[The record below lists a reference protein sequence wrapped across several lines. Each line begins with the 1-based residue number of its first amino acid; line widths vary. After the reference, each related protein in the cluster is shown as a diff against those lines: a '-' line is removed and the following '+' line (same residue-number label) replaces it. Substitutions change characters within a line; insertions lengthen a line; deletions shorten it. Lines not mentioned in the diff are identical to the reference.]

1 MLWFLVPTLGCAP
14 MGPPRSE
21 AENSP
26 PADTQVL
33 VDPAV
38 IDFGTFEFPEE
49 PDDPQFLTSTF
60 SVYNASLESMYLQGQ
75 GDVIGSG
82 EFTVQGAPGPDTLAG
97 HEVVEYTVVFQPHV
111 DDVYEGEISLNLGD
125 AIVEIYGEAHAPRLE
140 VQDVVQISTPF
151 RCVQEHSLR
160 VQNIGHEPLEI
171 NPNDFSSAGPQYGL
185 SWTSEEQVDLA
196 PGTVTELGLMFEPTD
211 DHVGETHEIEARIGT
226 NEPGD
231 PIRTITI
238 QAEAID
244 VVDTVESFRFDTDLQ
259 SSLLIVPDTRPA
271 MATTLEAFAAA
282 ADSLVATIANKNE
295 NGVQVA
301 VVGGS
306 GLDGLPCPTTER
318 AFYDTRVDKLGDI
331 AAAIA
336 EGLTEPG
343 ASAGNLLEL
352 AQGAVYEMGD
362 GGCLDGFL
370 RPGTSLHVLLLSNG
384 SEDSDNLPSTLAQS
398 IALQVTALSGTGTEI
413 SVFVPGGQDCSDQGC
428 TRLIEAED
436 YLDGSVLDLSTSD
449 WNEALESYGAKLV
462 PPPGDLPLILSQ
474 AAHQT
479 SEGVAHIALTFDVDG
494 ETYQIESDYWYSSP
508 LHAVMLDMAAP
519 IPAGALVHVAYLPAA
534 ACE

>member
-1 MLWFLVPTLGCAP
+1 MLWSFLSVVGCAP
-14 MGPPRSE
+14 LGPFPDQSGGE
-21 AENSP
+21 SP
-26 PADTQVL
+26 GPDGIL

-38 IDFGTFEFPEE
+38 IDFGTFAFPEE

-75 GDVIGSG
+75 GDVIGSD

-160 VQNIGHEPLEI
+160 VQNIGHEPLQI

-196 PGTVTELGLMFEPTD
+196 PGAVTELGLMFEPTD

-306 GLDGLPCPTTER
+306 GFDGLPCPTTER

-343 ASAGNLLEL
+343 AGTGNLLEL
-352 AQGAVYEMGD
+352 AQGAVYETGD

-384 SEDSDNLPSTLAQS
+384 SEDSSLPPSSLAQA
-398 IALQVTALSGTGTEI
+398 IANQVTALSGTGTEI
-413 SVFVPGGQDCSDQGC
+413 SVFVPGGQDCADEGC
-428 TRLIEAED
+428 ARLIEAAD
-436 YLDGSVLDLSTSD
+436 YADGSVRDLSTSD
-449 WNEALESYGAKLV
+449 WNESLKAYGGSLV
-462 PPPGDLPLILSQ
+462 PPDGKLPLLLSDH
-474 AAHQT
+474 ALVS
-479 SEGVAHIALTFDVDG
+479 SEN
-494 ETYQIESDYWYSSP
+494 IEDDIVVTAEGQSESLDAEYYEYDSG
-508 LHAVMLDMAAP
+508 LQAVMLKMSAP
-519 IPAGALVHVAYLPAA
+519 IPAGAAVQVSYLPASV
-534 ACE
+534 CE